1 MTDFAG
7 AVAAAGRRIRAHARE
22 TPIEPSPALAAGS
35 GASVFLKC
43 ENLQHTGSFK
53 ARGALNKVLSLAPA
67 ELARGVVTAST
78 GNHGA
83 AVGFALRSVGAR
95 ATVFVP
101 ERASPTKLAA
111 IARQGGEIRRHGVD
125 SGETEIFARAHA
137 EATGAVWISPYND
150 PLVIGGQGTAGVELL
165 RQVPDLDAVF
175 VSLGGGGLIGGIG
188 AWLKA
193 HAPATRVIACSPV
206 NSAVMMRSVEAGRIL
221 TLDSL
226 PTLSDGTAG
235 GVEPGSITFDL
246 VRAVVDEHVAVDED
260 EIAAA
265 RRDTMEAHH
274 MMVEGA
280 AGVAVAGFRR
290 QAARWSGARVAIVLC
305 GANVS
310 LSTLKSILP

>member
-1 MTDFAG
+1 
-7 AVAAAGRRIRAHARE
+7 
-22 TPIEPSPALAAGS
+22 
-35 GASVFLKC
+35 
-43 ENLQHTGSFK
+43 
-53 ARGALNKVLSLAPA
+53 
-67 ELARGVVTAST
+67 VVTAST

-265 RRDTMEAHH
+265 MRDTMEAHH

>member
-1 MTDFAG
+1 
-7 AVAAAGRRIRAHARE
+7 
-22 TPIEPSPALAAGS
+22 
-35 GASVFLKC
+35 
-43 ENLQHTGSFK
+43 
-53 ARGALNKVLSLAPA
+53 
-67 ELARGVVTAST
+67 
-78 GNHGA
+78 
-83 AVGFALRSVGAR
+83 
-95 ATVFVP
+95 
-101 ERASPTKLAA
+101 
-111 IARQGGEIRRHGVD
+111 
-125 SGETEIFARAHA
+125 
-137 EATGAVWISPYND
+137 
-150 PLVIGGQGTAGVELL
+150 
-165 RQVPDLDAVF
+165 
-175 VSLGGGGLIGGIG
+175 
-188 AWLKA
+188 
-193 HAPATRVIACSPV
+193 
-206 NSAVMMRSVEAGRIL
+206 MRSVEAGRIL

-265 RRDTMEAHH
+265 MRDTMEAHH

>member
-7 AVAAAGRRIRAHARE
+7 AVAAAERRVRAHARE

-53 ARGALNKVLSLAPA
+53 ARGALNKVLSLSPE

-101 ERASPTKLAA
+101 EGASPTKLAA
-111 IARQGGEIRRHGVD
+111 IARQGGEIRRHGAD

-246 VRAVVDEHVAVDED
+246 VRAVVDEHVAVGED

-265 RRDTMEAHH
+265 MRDTMEAHH

-290 QAARWSGARVAIVLC
+290 QAARWSGARVAVVLC